1 MIPIEI
7 GIVVIIV
14 LNILAL
20 FLIRKKPATGRV
32 PFTPEGLRPAHS
44 PHVHV
49 VRRKANG
56 EAERVRQ
63 LKGGTLDP
71 ANHAEIGA
79 ALSSGPDCG
88 IEWNAGNVEW
98 GTHGNSE

>member
-7 GIVVIIV
+7 GIGVIIV
-14 LNILAL
+14 LNTLTL
-20 FLIRKKPATGRV
+20 LLVRRKPPERV
-32 PFTPEGLRPAHS
+32 PFTPEGLRQAHS

-49 VRRKANG
+49 VRKKENG
-56 EAERVRQ
+56 EPERIRE

-79 ALSSGPDCG
+79 ALNSGPDCG

-98 GTHGNSE
+98 GTYGDR